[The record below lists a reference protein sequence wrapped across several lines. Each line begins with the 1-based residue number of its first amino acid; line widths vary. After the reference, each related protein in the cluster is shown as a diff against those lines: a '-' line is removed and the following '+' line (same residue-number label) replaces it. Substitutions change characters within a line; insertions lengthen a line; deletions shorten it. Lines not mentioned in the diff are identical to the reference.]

1 MIFLCTHGLIPPPK
15 RSWVLSLSLSPLMI
29 PSINI
34 VPVIDNV
41 FCMLNVP
48 PVFRG
53 WRYMTKIS
61 MASQIPHIPE
71 KHKNADCQLSV
82 SWLYS
87 FKLFEVLFWWKITK
101 NMVGSHQRPL
111 LLCLICLSNTQ
122 QTNMEVWRQYLW
134 RIEFHNFCFRN
145 C

>member
-87 FKLFEVLFWWKITK
+87 FKLFEVLFWLKITK

-111 LLCLICLSNTQ
+111 LLCLICLSNYATDKYGSL
-122 QTNMEVWRQYLW
+122 TSIPLTY
-134 RIEFHNFCFRN
+134 RISQLLL
-145 C
+145 